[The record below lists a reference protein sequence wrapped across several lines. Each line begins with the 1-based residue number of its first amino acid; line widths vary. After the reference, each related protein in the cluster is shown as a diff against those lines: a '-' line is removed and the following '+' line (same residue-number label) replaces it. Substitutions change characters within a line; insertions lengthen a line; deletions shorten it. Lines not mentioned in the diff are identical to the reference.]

1 MNIGRTLR
9 TLGARYRARITKGT
23 TAAEKNGAAINP
35 ARAQRTDDDVAGV
48 MDQKQLGALVAKL
61 TDTASTIATKQA
73 LDEGRR
79 IGASLVEVN
88 LRLRLVKRLH
98 DQGVEIPKETDVVA
112 LLKTKQRELKDAEQA
127 TISEQLATVAASGLA
142 AWMDEKSAH
151 NRARRLER
159 QRRRAN
165 GDCIDCPKKR
175 LRRAAPGSTRC
186 DKCGEKHRAQ
196 GVKYR
201 QRKKTQEGGTACGTK
216 GAVKKNVGRRGT
228 ATAEHRSKD
237 GERRNP
243 QSGIARS
250 AIEGPGSTQQVE
262 RERCGVGGEFTNS
275 RELERD
281 ADGGANRRPILGD
294 TFGEG
299 ADADEVLG
307 NVSRGPRI
315 RLVLND
321 ALRELCAADNGGN
334 DVDGIRDLREVLHS
348 VLGEADNGLETEPR
362 PSDADD
368 EPPHSPG

>member
-1 MNIGRTLR
+1 MKIRDTLR
-9 TLGARYRARITKGT
+9 RLRSRYRARTTKGT
-23 TAAEKNGAAINP
+23 AAAERNGTTINT

-48 MDQKQLGALVAKL
+48 MDQKQLEALVAKL
-61 TDTASTIATKQA
+61 TDPASTIATTQA

-79 IGASLVEVN
+79 IGANLVEVK

-98 DQGVEIPKETDVVA
+98 GQGVQIPNETDVVA
-112 LLKTKQRELKDAEQA
+112 SLKTQQRELKDAEQA
-127 TISEQLATVAASGLA
+127 IISEQLATVAASGLA
-142 AWMDEKSAH
+142 TWMDEKSAH
-151 NRARRLER
+151 NRARKLER
-159 QRRRAN
+159 QRRTAN

-186 DKCGEKHRAQ
+186 DKCGNDHARRSRN
-196 GVKYR
+196 YR
-201 QRKKTQEGGTACGTK
+201 QRGKEGAGGRSTK
-216 GAVKKNVGRRGT
+216 GATKKNVGRT
-228 ATAEHRSKD
+228 SKATVGQGAKGS
-237 GERRNP
+237 GRRKP
-243 QSGIARS
+243 QSGTARS

-262 RERCGVGGEFTNS
+262 RERCSVGGEFTNS